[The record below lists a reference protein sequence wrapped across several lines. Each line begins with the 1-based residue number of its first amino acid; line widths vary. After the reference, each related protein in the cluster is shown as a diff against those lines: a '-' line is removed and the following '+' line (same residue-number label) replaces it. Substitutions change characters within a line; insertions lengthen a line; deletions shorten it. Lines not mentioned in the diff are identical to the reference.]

1 MNKLGELIRLKR
13 KEMGLNQG
21 QFGNLFGA
29 SQTTV
34 SDWERGNISMMRN
47 WKKLANALDVSESDF
62 LEMMKEATEEADKVQ
77 RLPAALKILTTPAF
91 ANPPPDSIAAA
102 PTPPLGPRDV
112 PVLGRSKGGDGGEFE
127 FNGQVMG
134 WVQRPPHL
142 IGVLDAYASYVDGTS
157 MYPRYKPG
165 ETVWTNPPKPFTRG
179 DDIIV
184 QLHPEQEGGAPRGY
198 IKEFVRW
205 EPKYL
210 VVAQYNPPMEIKYER
225 EMVIS
230 THKIDFSQK

>member
-1 MNKLGELIRLKR
+1 MNKLGELIRAKR
-13 KEMGLNQG
+13 KEMGLTQG

-47 WKKLANALDVSESDF
+47 WKKLANSLGVSESDF
-62 LEMMKEATEEADKVQ
+62 LEMMKDATEEAEKGQ
-77 RLPAALKILTTPAF
+77 RLPAALKAISTAV
-91 ANPPPDSIAAA
+91 A
-102 PTPPLGPRDV
+102 PMSRAQIMASPSPQLGPHDV

-142 IGVLDAYASYVDGTS
+142 IGVLDAYATYVDGES

-165 ETVWTNPPKPFTRG
+165 ETVWTNPSKPFARG
-179 DDIIV
+179 DDIII
-184 QLHPEQEGGAPRGY
+184 QLHPEEEGGAPRGY

-210 VVAQYNPPMEIKYER
+210 VVAQYNPPMEIKYDR
-225 EMVIS
+225 DMVIT